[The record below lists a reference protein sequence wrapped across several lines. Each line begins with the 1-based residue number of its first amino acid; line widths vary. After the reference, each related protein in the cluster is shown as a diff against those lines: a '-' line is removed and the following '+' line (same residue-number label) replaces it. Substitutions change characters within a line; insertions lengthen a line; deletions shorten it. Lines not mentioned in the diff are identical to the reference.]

1 MYQVNQVRKMV
12 NKTKYVM
19 FAYAISLGLS
29 VPMLS
34 QAATAFDCHQAIK
47 VGDAEKAIYL
57 SNDLI
62 KQDKQNR
69 EAWICQ
75 TKAFTLQEK
84 KDEAIRSAEQVEA
97 LSKTPEEH
105 MLSLTL
111 LGDMEKN
118 AEQYAKAMEH
128 FTQSL
133 ALSKRYSNKRFE
145 RIEHDKIGDVH
156 LLQSQAKEALEH
168 YQQAQPLGMNNDERT
183 DDNLRLAAAYRELKQ
198 DDLAI
203 EYLIKSVQG
212 LEALNDPER
221 LAETYVSL
229 AKAYVNKQQFAS
241 AENTLNKLMRLSQE
255 YQNDYYQAKTLYLL
269 SHLKQ
274 LIGDSVAQATLKQQA
289 ELLASK
295 INASDLLASP
305 PML

>member
-1 MYQVNQVRKMV
+1 MNRLFKHMNSVSLSMGI
-12 NKTKYVM
+12 
-19 FAYAISLGLS
+19 AICMGLPIS
-29 VPMLS
+29 TM
-34 QAATAFDCHQAIK
+34 AETAFDCHQAIK
-47 VGDAEKAIYL
+47 AGDVEKAIHV
-57 SNDLI
+57 SANLI

-75 TKAFTLQEK
+75 TKALTLQDK
-84 KDEAIRSAEQVEA
+84 KDDAIRSAEQVEA

-118 AEQYAKAMEH
+118 AEQYAKAIEH
-128 FTQSL
+128 FNQSL
-133 ALSKRYSNKRFE
+133 SLSKRYSNKRFE
-145 RIEHDKIGDVH
+145 RVEHDKIGDVL

-203 EYLIKSVQG
+203 EYLVKSVQG
-212 LEALNDPER
+212 LEGLNDPER

-229 AKAYVNKQQFAS
+229 AKAYAKQQQLPS

-255 YQNDYYQAKTLYLL
+255 YQNDYYQAKTLYLQ

-274 LIGDSVAQATLKQQA
+274 LAGDTATQATLRKQA
-289 ELLASK
+289 EQLATK
-295 INASDLLASP
+295 INASDLLATP
-305 PML
+305 PTL